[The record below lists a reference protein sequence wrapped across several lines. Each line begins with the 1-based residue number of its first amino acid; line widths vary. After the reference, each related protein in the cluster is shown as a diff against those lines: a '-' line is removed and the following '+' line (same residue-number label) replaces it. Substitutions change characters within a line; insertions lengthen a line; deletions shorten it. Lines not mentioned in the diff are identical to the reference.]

1 MDDLDLDKS
10 LNVVNNVN
18 AKVDELKS
26 LLSNLKTNN
35 KTPMEPFTVDIKD
48 NCIVI
53 NVNIPRAT
61 IKDIDNYSQALG
73 DFNSYGVNNVV
84 FNLLAVE
91 HIDSTFLG
99 QIILILKKV
108 MEKNG
113 KVLIVSNN
121 ESVKSLFV
129 LTRLL
134 RALPIYSSIDEALKN
149 L

>member
-10 LNVVNNVN
+10 LNVVKNVN
-18 AKVDELKS
+18 EKVDELKS
-26 LLSNLKTNN
+26 LLTNLKTNSN
-35 KTPMEPFTVDIKD
+35 TSMEPFTIDIKD

-61 IKDIDNYSQALG
+61 MKDIDNYSQTLG
-73 DFNSYGVNNVV
+73 DFNSYGVNNVI

-113 KVLIVSNN
+113 KVLIVTNN

-134 RALPIYSSIDEALKN
+134 RALPIYSSLDEALKN